1 VDAIPPPPPSAP
13 TPYVPQAAPP
23 KAGSKRWLVVGL
35 VVVVLIGVL
44 GGGAAFANASLS
56 STYSPQRAV
65 ADYFSAQRRGDVTGM
80 LANATYLKGNA
91 TYAQFFTKQA
101 LVAMMSI
108 PQNTAITDVKVVSTA
123 DVDASTSRVAVSMT
137 WAGNQRTHAYIV
149 RKDTSRV
156 HYALYNS
163 WRVEIP
169 MVTINVS
176 LPNQPGVIL
185 LDSMDMPVGA
195 TPTAIQAIEGYHSV
209 TMIYNDFY
217 DTLAQTADGVDSSP
231 TVSFPSKVNST
242 FTAAAATSIKAA
254 LVSCDASV
262 YSDCINHPYQAPSGK
277 YVGFTGFPGYSEID
291 AYSTWSF
298 AFSSDPTAGMI
309 LTVTTE
315 PGKLTASG
323 QCALTMTVDGSKNYN
338 FAGSWTGTVIF
349 KNGTFTT
356 SVNYNCTKV
365 KV

>member
-1 VDAIPPPPPSAP
+1 VLGI
-13 TPYVPQAAPP
+13 
-23 KAGSKRWLVVGL
+23 
-35 VVVVLIGVL
+35 VVVLLIAAL
-44 GGGAAFANASLS
+44 GGGAAYANASLS

-65 ADYFSAQRRGDVTGM
+65 TDYFAAQGRGDINGM
-80 LANATYLKGNA
+80 LSNATYLKGDA
-91 TYAQFFTKQA
+91 AYTQFFSKQA
-101 LVAMMSI
+101 LVAMMSV
-108 PQNTAITDVKVVSTA
+108 PQNTAIAGVKVVSAA

-137 WAGNQRTHAYIV
+137 WAGNQRTHAYTV

-156 HYALYNS
+156 HYALYDS

-176 LPNQPGVIL
+176 LPNQPGVIW
-185 LDSMDMPVGA
+185 LDSMALPAGA

-209 TMIYNDFY
+209 TMIYTDFY
-217 DTLAQTADGVDSSP
+217 DTASQTADGVDSSP
-231 TVSFPSKVNST
+231 TVSFPSKVNAT
-242 FTAAAATSIKAA
+242 FSAAAATSIKAA
-254 LVSCDASV
+254 FVNCDASV
-262 YSDCINHPYQAPSGK
+262 YSDCINHPYQVPSGK

-291 AYSTWSF
+291 AYSTWAF
-298 AFSSDPTAGMI
+298 AFTTDPTAGMT

-338 FAGSWTGTVIF
+338 FAGNWTGTVIF
-349 KNGTFTT
+349 KSGTFTT
-356 SVNYNCTKV
+356 NVNYNCTKV